1 MGNKNSFKKK
11 LKGVT
16 AYNIAGTLC
25 WYFKNTYIMAKCKV
39 NITNNSISNTV
50 TKDVN
55 KAICEYLWNGF
66 DANASQLS
74 IRYTTNAFNITSLEI
89 QDNGEGID
97 RSSLQETFGCFQ
109 DSQKLH
115 TYQWSS
121 QVKGKKG
128 KGRYSFNCFASKA
141 DWVTVYKDKESHYIR
156 HKITIK
162 KGDNQNYDDN
172 EQETKSSSVKRTG
185 TTVSF
190 SDINLPSDFFDSE
203 VFRDY
208 LKKEFAV
215 FLFLNKAQYKEI
227 LINGEKLDYEDVIED
242 SDNKVIQIE
251 GDRTTFYFHVTYIRW
266 KEKMKENY
274 SMYFLDS
281 SQTEKYEKTTTFN
294 NKDTKFHHSL
304 YISSDY
310 FNHFA
315 DNATGEKNLFEADN
329 TSPKDKVFKTL
340 VKKLKRF
347 LEEKQKKYVVEVA
360 SKKLLAKYQSKGIIR
375 QPQNDYDKI
384 LVEDLKKTISAMYEV
399 QPKIFTNL
407 QDDQAKTL
415 VGVVE
420 LLLQTDK
427 REDLISIMESVVKLS
442 DDERH
447 NLASVLK
454 TTDLARITD
463 TIRLIQNRIRTI
475 SALKVAV
482 KPENG
487 MNEVDDLQ
495 KLVER
500 SFWIFGEEYNIVTQA
515 EPDFNQAL
523 MEYLDKLYDTVP
535 GISKSNYS
543 KDKIEHP
550 DVNKEMDIFAFRQNI
565 QSSTIDNIVVELK
578 HPKVKLG
585 EKELSQVKT
594 YMNVIMSDSRFNA
607 SNMRWKFYLVGND
620 SDSSNY
626 IPNEMRNAINWGK
639 KNLVCHIDNNG
650 IQYEIFVLKWSEL
663 FADFEI
669 RHNFLLKKLE
679 MKREELS
686 VSSIHDKTEIHS
698 IVAEANPS
706 DDK

>member
-1 MGNKNSFKKK
+1 M
-11 LKGVT
+11 
-16 AYNIAGTLC
+16 
-25 WYFKNTYIMAKCKV
+25 
-39 NITNNSISNTV
+39 
-50 TKDVN
+50 
-55 KAICEYLWNGF
+55 
-66 DANASQLS
+66 
-74 IRYTTNAFNITSLEI
+74 
-89 QDNGEGID
+89 
-97 RSSLQETFGCFQ
+97 QETFGCFQ

-141 DWVTVYKDKESHYIR
+141 DWLTVYKDKESHYIR

-203 VFRDY
+203 VFLDY

-215 FLFLNKAQYKEI
+215 FLFLNKAQNKEI

-251 GDRTTFYFHVTYIRW
+251 GERTTFYFNVTYIRW

-315 DNATGEKNLFEADN
+315 DNATGEKNLFGADN

-347 LEEKQKKYVVEVA
+347 LEEKQKKYVAEVA
-360 SKKLLAKYQSKGIIR
+360 SKKLLVKYQSKGIIR

-454 TTDLARITD
+454 TTDLSRITD

-482 KPENG
+482 NPANG

-495 KLVER
+495 KLIEQ

-535 GISKSNYS
+535 GTSKSNYS

-550 DVNKEMDIFAFRQNI
+550 DVNKEMDLFAFRQNVQNSI
-565 QSSTIDNIVVELK
+565 IDNIVVELK

-620 SDSSNY
+620 FDSSNY
-626 IPNEMRNAINWGK
+626 IHNEMRNAINWGK
-639 KNLVCHIDNNG
+639 KNLVCHVDNNG

-669 RHNFLLKKLE
+669 RHKFLLEKLE

-686 VSSIHDKTEIHS
+686 VSSVRDKTEIHS

-706 DDK
+706 DNK

>member
-1 MGNKNSFKKK
+1 
-11 LKGVT
+11 
-16 AYNIAGTLC
+16 
-25 WYFKNTYIMAKCKV
+25 MAKCKV

-74 IRYTTNAFNITSLEI
+74 IRYTKNAFNITSLEI

-141 DWVTVYKDKESHYIR
+141 DWVTVYKNKESHYIR

-203 VFRDY
+203 VFLDY

-215 FLFLNKAQYKEI
+215 FLFLNKAQYKKI

-315 DNATGEKNLFEADN
+315 DNATGEKNLFGADN

-620 SDSSNY
+620 FDSSNY

>member
-1 MGNKNSFKKK
+1 
-11 LKGVT
+11 
-16 AYNIAGTLC
+16 
-25 WYFKNTYIMAKCKV
+25 MAKRKV

-50 TKDVN
+50 TKDIN

-74 IRYTTNAFNITSLEI
+74 IKYTKNAFNITSLEI
-89 QDNGEGID
+89 LDNGEGID

-172 EQETKSSSVKRTG
+172 EQETKPSSVKKTG

-203 VFRDY
+203 VFLDY

-215 FLFLNKAQYKEI
+215 FLFLNKAQFKEI

-251 GDRTTFYFHVTYIRW
+251 GERTTFYFNVTYIRW

-281 SQTEKYEKTTTFN
+281 SQTEKFERTTTFN

-310 FNHFA
+310 FNHFV
-315 DNATGEKNLFEADN
+315 DDATGEKNLFGTDN

-340 VKKLKRF
+340 VKKLKCF
-347 LEEKQKKYVVEVA
+347 LEEKQKKYVAEVA
-360 SKKLLAKYQSKGIIR
+360 SKKLLEKYQSKGIIR

-475 SALKVAV
+475 SALRVAV

-495 KLVER
+495 KLVEQ

-578 HPKVKLG
+578 HPTVKLG

-594 YMNVIMSDSRFNA
+594 YMNVIMRDSRFNA
-607 SNMRWKFYLVGND
+607 SNMRWKFFLVGND
-620 SDSSNY
+620 FDSSNY
-626 IPNEMRNAINWGK
+626 LHNEMRNAINWGK
-639 KNLVCHIDNNG
+639 KNLVCHVDNNG
-650 IQYEIFVLKWSEL
+650 IQYEIFVIKWSEL

-679 MKREELS
+679 MKRDELS
-686 VSSIHDKTEIHS
+686 VASVHGKTEIHS
-698 IVAEANPS
+698 IVAEANSS
-706 DDK
+706 DTQ

>member
-1 MGNKNSFKKK
+1 
-11 LKGVT
+11 
-16 AYNIAGTLC
+16 
-25 WYFKNTYIMAKCKV
+25 MAKCKV

-74 IRYTTNAFNITSLEI
+74 IRYTNNVFNITSLEI

-109 DSQKLH
+109 DSRKLH

-190 SDINLPSDFFDSE
+190 SDINLPFDFFESE
-203 VFRDY
+203 VFLDY

-215 FLFLNKAQYKEI
+215 FLFLNKAQNKEI

-242 SDNKVIQIE
+242 SDNNVIQID
-251 GDRTTFYFHVTYIRW
+251 GDRTTFYFNVTYIRW

-281 SQTEKYEKTTTFN
+281 SQTEKYERTTTFN

-315 DNATGEKNLFEADN
+315 DNATGEKNLFGADN

-347 LEEKQKKYVVEVA
+347 LEEKQKKYVAEVA
-360 SKKLLAKYQSKGIIR
+360 SKKLLAKYQYKGIIR

-442 DDERH
+442 DEERH

-482 KPENG
+482 NPANG

-495 KLVER
+495 KLVEQ

-607 SNMRWKFYLVGND
+607 SNMSWKFYLVGND
-620 SDSSNY
+620 FDSSNY
-626 IPNEMRNAINWGK
+626 IHNEMRNAINWGK
-639 KNLVCHIDNNG
+639 KNLVCHVDNNG
-650 IQYEIFVLKWSEL
+650 IQYEIFVIKWSEL

-669 RHNFLLKKLE
+669 RHNFLLIKLE
-679 MKREELS
+679 MKRKELS
-686 VSSIHDKTEIHS
+686 VSSVKEKVEIHS
-698 IVAEANPS
+698 IVSEANLS
-706 DDK
+706 NSQ

>member
-1 MGNKNSFKKK
+1 
-11 LKGVT
+11 
-16 AYNIAGTLC
+16 
-25 WYFKNTYIMAKCKV
+25 MAKRKV

-50 TKDVN
+50 TKDIN

-74 IRYTTNAFNITSLEI
+74 IKYTKNAFNITSLEI
-89 QDNGEGID
+89 LDNGEGID

-203 VFRDY
+203 VFLDY

-215 FLFLNKAQYKEI
+215 FLFLNKAQYKKI

-315 DNATGEKNLFEADN
+315 DNATGEKNLFGADN

-495 KLVER
+495 KLVEQ

-578 HPKVKLG
+578 HPTVKLG

-594 YMNVIMSDSRFNA
+594 YMNVIMRDSRFNA
-607 SNMRWKFYLVGND
+607 SNMRWKFFLVGND
-620 SDSSNY
+620 FDSSNY
-626 IPNEMRNAINWGK
+626 LHNEMRNAINWGK
-639 KNLVCHIDNNG
+639 KNLVCHVDNNG
-650 IQYEIFVLKWSEL
+650 IQYEIFVIKWSEL

-679 MKREELS
+679 MKRDELS
-686 VSSIHDKTEIHS
+686 VASVHGKTEIHS
-698 IVAEANPS
+698 IVAEANSS
-706 DDK
+706 DTQ

>member
-1 MGNKNSFKKK
+1 
-11 LKGVT
+11 
-16 AYNIAGTLC
+16 
-25 WYFKNTYIMAKCKV
+25 MAKCKV

-74 IRYTTNAFNITSLEI
+74 IRYTKNAFNITSLEI

-203 VFRDY
+203 VFLDY

-215 FLFLNKAQYKEI
+215 FLFLNKAQYKKI

-315 DNATGEKNLFEADN
+315 DNATGEKNLFGADN

-475 SALKVAV
+475 LALKVAV

-620 SDSSNY
+620 FDSSNY

>member
-1 MGNKNSFKKK
+1 MTKR
-11 LKGVT
+11 
-16 AYNIAGTLC
+16 
-25 WYFKNTYIMAKCKV
+25 KV

-74 IRYTTNAFNITSLEI
+74 IRYTKNAFNITSLEI

-203 VFRDY
+203 VFLDY

-215 FLFLNKAQYKEI
+215 FLFLNKAQFKEI

-251 GDRTTFYFHVTYIRW
+251 GDRTTFYFNVTYIRW

-281 SQTEKYEKTTTFN
+281 SQTEKYERTTTFN

-315 DNATGEKNLFEADN
+315 DNATGEKNLFGADN

-340 VKKLKRF
+340 VKQLKRF
-347 LEEKQKKYVVEVA
+347 LEEKQKKYVAEVA
-360 SKKLLAKYQSKGIIR
+360 SKKLLAKYQYKGIIR

-495 KLVER
+495 KLVEQ

-535 GISKSNYS
+535 GTSKSNYS

-550 DVNKEMDIFAFRQNI
+550 DVNKEMDLFAFRQNVQNSI
-565 QSSTIDNIVVELK
+565 IDNIVVELK

-620 SDSSNY
+620 FDSSNY
-626 IPNEMRNAINWGK
+626 IHNEMRNAINWGK
-639 KNLVCHIDNNG
+639 KNLVCHVDNNG

-679 MKREELS
+679 MKREELL
-686 VSSIHDKTEIHS
+686 VSSIHDKTKIHS

-706 DDK
+706 DNK

>member
-1 MGNKNSFKKK
+1 
-11 LKGVT
+11 
-16 AYNIAGTLC
+16 
-25 WYFKNTYIMAKCKV
+25 MAKCKV

-74 IRYTTNAFNITSLEI
+74 IRYTKNAFNITSLEI

-203 VFRDY
+203 VFLDY

-227 LINGEKLDYEDVIED
+227 LINGVKLDYEDVIED

-251 GDRTTFYFHVTYIRW
+251 GDRTTFYFNVTYIRW

-310 FNHFA
+310 FNHFV
-315 DNATGEKNLFEADN
+315 DDATGEKNLFGTDN

-340 VKKLKRF
+340 VKKLKCF
-347 LEEKQKKYVVEVA
+347 LEEKQKKYVAEVA

-495 KLVER
+495 KLVEQ

-578 HPKVKLG
+578 HPTVKLG

-594 YMNVIMSDSRFNA
+594 YMNVIMRDSRFNA

-620 SDSSNY
+620 FDSSNY
-626 IPNEMRNAINWGK
+626 IHNEMRNAINWGK
-639 KNLVCHIDNNG
+639 KNLVCHVDNNG
-650 IQYEIFVLKWSEL
+650 IQYEVFVIKWSEL

-679 MKREELS
+679 MKRDELS
-686 VSSIHDKTEIHS
+686 VASVHDKTEIHS
-698 IVAEANPS
+698 IVAEANSS
-706 DDK
+706 DTQ

>member
-1 MGNKNSFKKK
+1 MTKR
-11 LKGVT
+11 
-16 AYNIAGTLC
+16 
-25 WYFKNTYIMAKCKV
+25 KV

-74 IRYTTNAFNITSLEI
+74 IRYTKNAFNITSLEI

-203 VFRDY
+203 VFLDY

-215 FLFLNKAQYKEI
+215 FLFLNKAQFKEI

-251 GDRTTFYFHVTYIRW
+251 GDRTTFYFNVTYIRW

-281 SQTEKYEKTTTFN
+281 SQTEKYERTTTFN

-310 FNHFA
+310 FNHFV
-315 DNATGEKNLFEADN
+315 DNATGEKNLFGADN

-340 VKKLKRF
+340 VKQLKRF
-347 LEEKQKKYVVEVA
+347 LEEKQKKYVAEVA
-360 SKKLLAKYQSKGIIR
+360 SKKLLAKYQYKGIIR

-454 TTDLARITD
+454 TTDLSRITD

-482 KPENG
+482 NPANG

-495 KLVER
+495 KLIEQ

-535 GISKSNYS
+535 GTSKSNYS

-550 DVNKEMDIFAFRQNI
+550 DVNKEMDLFAFRQNVQNSI
-565 QSSTIDNIVVELK
+565 IDNIVVELK

-607 SNMRWKFYLVGND
+607 
-620 SDSSNY
+620 
-626 IPNEMRNAINWGK
+626 
-639 KNLVCHIDNNG
+639 
-650 IQYEIFVLKWSEL
+650 
-663 FADFEI
+663 
-669 RHNFLLKKLE
+669 
-679 MKREELS
+679 
-686 VSSIHDKTEIHS
+686 
-698 IVAEANPS
+698 
-706 DDK
+706 

>member
-1 MGNKNSFKKK
+1 
-11 LKGVT
+11 
-16 AYNIAGTLC
+16 
-25 WYFKNTYIMAKCKV
+25 MAKRKV

-74 IRYTTNAFNITSLEI
+74 IKYTKNAFNITSLEI

-141 DWVTVYKDKESHYIR
+141 DWLTVYKDKESHYIR

-203 VFRDY
+203 VFLDY

-215 FLFLNKAQYKEI
+215 FLFLNKAQNKEI

-251 GDRTTFYFHVTYIRW
+251 GERTTFYFNVTYIRW

-315 DNATGEKNLFEADN
+315 DNATGEKNLFGADN

-347 LEEKQKKYVVEVA
+347 LEEKQKKYVAEVA
-360 SKKLLAKYQSKGIIR
+360 SKKLLVKYQSKGIIR

-454 TTDLARITD
+454 TTDLSRITD

-482 KPENG
+482 NPANG

-495 KLVER
+495 KLIEQ

-535 GISKSNYS
+535 GTSKSNYS

-550 DVNKEMDIFAFRQNI
+550 DVNKEMDLFAFRQNVQNSI
-565 QSSTIDNIVVELK
+565 IDNIVVELK

-620 SDSSNY
+620 FDSSNY
-626 IPNEMRNAINWGK
+626 IHNEMRNAINWGK
-639 KNLVCHIDNNG
+639 KNLVCHVDNNG

-669 RHNFLLKKLE
+669 RHKFLLEKLE

-686 VSSIHDKTEIHS
+686 VSSVRDKTEIHS

-706 DDK
+706 DNK

>member
-1 MGNKNSFKKK
+1 MTKR
-11 LKGVT
+11 
-16 AYNIAGTLC
+16 
-25 WYFKNTYIMAKCKV
+25 KV

-74 IRYTTNAFNITSLEI
+74 IKYTKNAFNITSLEI

-141 DWVTVYKDKESHYIR
+141 DWLTVYKDKESHYIR

-203 VFRDY
+203 VFLDY

-215 FLFLNKAQYKEI
+215 FLFLNKAQNKEI

-251 GDRTTFYFHVTYIRW
+251 GDRTTFYFNVTYIRW

-281 SQTEKYEKTTTFN
+281 SQTEKYERTTTFN

-315 DNATGEKNLFEADN
+315 DNATGEKNLFGADN

-347 LEEKQKKYVVEVA
+347 LEEKQKKYVAEVA
-360 SKKLLAKYQSKGIIR
+360 SKKLLVKYQSKGIIR

-454 TTDLARITD
+454 TTDLSRITD

-482 KPENG
+482 NPANG

-495 KLVER
+495 KLIEQ

-535 GISKSNYS
+535 GTSKSNYS

-550 DVNKEMDIFAFRQNI
+550 DVNKEMDLFAFRQNVQNSI
-565 QSSTIDNIVVELK
+565 IDNIVVELK

-620 SDSSNY
+620 FDSSNY
-626 IPNEMRNAINWGK
+626 IHNEMRNAINWGK
-639 KNLVCHIDNNG
+639 KNLVCHVDNNG

-686 VSSIHDKTEIHS
+686 VSSIHDKTKIHS

-706 DDK
+706 DNK

>member
-1 MGNKNSFKKK
+1 MTKR
-11 LKGVT
+11 
-16 AYNIAGTLC
+16 
-25 WYFKNTYIMAKCKV
+25 KV

-74 IRYTTNAFNITSLEI
+74 IRYTKNAFNITSLEI
-89 QDNGEGID
+89 QDNGDGID

-203 VFRDY
+203 VFLDY

-251 GDRTTFYFHVTYIRW
+251 GDRTTFYFNVTYIRW

-310 FNHFA
+310 FNHFT
-315 DNATGEKNLFEADN
+315 DNATGEKNLFGADN

-347 LEEKQKKYVVEVA
+347 LEEKQKKYVAEVA

-427 REDLISIMESVVKLS
+427 REDLISIMENVVKLS

-475 SALKVAV
+475 SALKVAI

-495 KLVER
+495 KLVEQ

-607 SNMRWKFYLVGND
+607 TNMRWKFYLVGND
-620 SDSSNY
+620 FDSSNY
-626 IPNEMRNAINWGK
+626 IHNEMRNAINWGK

-706 DDK
+706 DAK

>member
-1 MGNKNSFKKK
+1 
-11 LKGVT
+11 
-16 AYNIAGTLC
+16 
-25 WYFKNTYIMAKCKV
+25 MAKRKV

-50 TKDVN
+50 TKDIN

-74 IRYTTNAFNITSLEI
+74 IKYTKNAFNITSLEI
-89 QDNGEGID
+89 LDNGEGID

-115 TYQWSS
+115 IYQWSS

-172 EQETKSSSVKRTG
+172 EQETKPSSVKKTG

-203 VFRDY
+203 VFLDY

-215 FLFLNKAQYKEI
+215 FLFLNKAQFKEI

-251 GDRTTFYFHVTYIRW
+251 GDRTTFYFNVTYIRW

-281 SQTEKYEKTTTFN
+281 SQTEKFERTTTFN

-310 FNHFA
+310 FNHFV
-315 DNATGEKNLFEADN
+315 DDATGEKNLFGTDN

-340 VKKLKRF
+340 VKKLKCF
-347 LEEKQKKYVVEVA
+347 LEEKQKKYVAEVA
-360 SKKLLAKYQSKGIIR
+360 SKKLLEKYQSKGIIR

-495 KLVER
+495 KLVEQ

-578 HPKVKLG
+578 HPTVKLG

-594 YMNVIMSDSRFNA
+594 YMNVIMRDSRFNA
-607 SNMRWKFYLVGND
+607 SNMRWKFFLVGND
-620 SDSSNY
+620 FDSSNY
-626 IPNEMRNAINWGK
+626 LHNEMRNAINWGK
-639 KNLVCHIDNNG
+639 KNLVCHVDNNG
-650 IQYEIFVLKWSEL
+650 IQYEIFVIKWSEL

-679 MKREELS
+679 MKRDELS
-686 VSSIHDKTEIHS
+686 VASVHGKTEIHS
-698 IVAEANPS
+698 IVAEANTS
-706 DDK
+706 DTQ

>member
-1 MGNKNSFKKK
+1 
-11 LKGVT
+11 
-16 AYNIAGTLC
+16 
-25 WYFKNTYIMAKCKV
+25 MAKCKV

-74 IRYTTNAFNITSLEI
+74 IRYTKNAFNITSLEI

-203 VFRDY
+203 VFLDY

-315 DNATGEKNLFEADN
+315 DNATGEKNLFGADN

-340 VKKLKRF
+340 VKKLKCF

-515 EPDFNQAL
+515 EPDFNHAL

-620 SDSSNY
+620 FDSSNY

>member
-1 MGNKNSFKKK
+1 MTKR
-11 LKGVT
+11 
-16 AYNIAGTLC
+16 
-25 WYFKNTYIMAKCKV
+25 KV

-74 IRYTTNAFNITSLEI
+74 IRYTKNVFNITSLEI

-97 RSSLQETFGCFQ
+97 RSSLQETFGRFQ

-185 TTVSF
+185 TIVSF
-190 SDINLPSDFFDSE
+190 SEINLPSDFFDSE
-203 VFRDY
+203 VFLDY

-215 FLFLNKAQYKEI
+215 FLFLNKAQNKEI

-251 GDRTTFYFHVTYIRW
+251 GDRTTFYFNVTYIRW

-281 SQTEKYEKTTTFN
+281 SQTEKYERTTTFN

-315 DNATGEKNLFEADN
+315 DNATGEKNLFGADN

-340 VKKLKRF
+340 VKQLKRF
-347 LEEKQKKYVVEVA
+347 LEEKQKKYVAEVA
-360 SKKLLAKYQSKGIIR
+360 SKKLLAKYQYKGIIR

-487 MNEVDDLQ
+487 MNEVNDLQ
-495 KLVER
+495 KLVEQ

-535 GISKSNYS
+535 GTSKSNYS

-550 DVNKEMDIFAFRQNI
+550 DVNKEMDLFAFRQNVQNSI
-565 QSSTIDNIVVELK
+565 IDNIVVELK

-607 SNMRWKFYLVGND
+607 TNMRWKFYLVGND
-620 SDSSNY
+620 FDSSNY
-626 IPNEMRNAINWGK
+626 IHNEMRNAINWGK

-706 DDK
+706 DNK

>member
-1 MGNKNSFKKK
+1 
-11 LKGVT
+11 
-16 AYNIAGTLC
+16 
-25 WYFKNTYIMAKCKV
+25 MAKRKV

-74 IRYTTNAFNITSLEI
+74 IRYTKNAFNIISLEI

-97 RSSLQETFGCFQ
+97 RSSLPETFGCFQ

-141 DWVTVYKDKESHYIR
+141 DWVTVYKDKESHYIQ

-162 KGDNQNYDDN
+162 KGDNQNNDDN

-203 VFRDY
+203 VFLDY

-251 GDRTTFYFHVTYIRW
+251 GDRTTFYFNVTYIRW

-310 FNHFA
+310 FNHFV
-315 DNATGEKNLFEADN
+315 DNATGEKNLFGADN

-340 VKKLKRF
+340 VKNLKRF
-347 LEEKQKKYVVEVA
+347 LEEKQKKYVAEVA

-427 REDLISIMESVVKLS
+427 REDLISIMESVVNLS

-482 KPENG
+482 KTENG

-495 KLVER
+495 KLVEQ

-523 MEYLDKLYDTVP
+523 M
-535 GISKSNYS
+535 
-543 KDKIEHP
+543 
-550 DVNKEMDIFAFRQNI
+550 
-565 QSSTIDNIVVELK
+565 TIV
-578 HPKVKLG
+578 
-585 EKELSQVKT
+585 
-594 YMNVIMSDSRFNA
+594 R
-607 SNMRWKFYLVGND
+607 
-620 SDSSNY
+620 
-626 IPNEMRNAINWGK
+626 
-639 KNLVCHIDNNG
+639 
-650 IQYEIFVLKWSEL
+650 
-663 FADFEI
+663 
-669 RHNFLLKKLE
+669 
-679 MKREELS
+679 
-686 VSSIHDKTEIHS
+686 
-698 IVAEANPS
+698 
-706 DDK
+706 

>member
-1 MGNKNSFKKK
+1 
-11 LKGVT
+11 
-16 AYNIAGTLC
+16 
-25 WYFKNTYIMAKCKV
+25 MAKCKV

-74 IRYTTNAFNITSLEI
+74 IRYTKNAFNITSLEI

-172 EQETKSSSVKRTG
+172 EQETKSSFVKRTG

-203 VFRDY
+203 VFLDY

-251 GDRTTFYFHVTYIRW
+251 GDRTTFYFNVTYIRW

-315 DNATGEKNLFEADN
+315 DNATGEKNLFGADN

-347 LEEKQKKYVVEVA
+347 LEEKQKKYVAEVA

-427 REDLISIMESVVKLS
+427 REDLISIMESVVILS

-495 KLVER
+495 KLVEQ

-578 HPKVKLG
+578 HPKIKLG

-620 SDSSNY
+620 FDSSNY

-706 DDK
+706 DNK

>member
-1 MGNKNSFKKK
+1 
-11 LKGVT
+11 
-16 AYNIAGTLC
+16 
-25 WYFKNTYIMAKCKV
+25 MAKRKV

-50 TKDVN
+50 TKDIN

-74 IRYTTNAFNITSLEI
+74 IKYTKNAFNITSLEI
-89 QDNGEGID
+89 LDNGEGID

-203 VFRDY
+203 VFLDY

-215 FLFLNKAQYKEI
+215 FLFLNKAQFKEI

-281 SQTEKYEKTTTFN
+281 SQTEKFERTTTFN

-310 FNHFA
+310 FNHFV
-315 DNATGEKNLFEADN
+315 DDATGEKNLFGTDN

-340 VKKLKRF
+340 VKKLKCF
-347 LEEKQKKYVVEVA
+347 LEEKQKKYVAEVA
-360 SKKLLAKYQSKGIIR
+360 SKKLLEKYQSKGIIR

-495 KLVER
+495 KLVEQ

-578 HPKVKLG
+578 HPTVKLG

-594 YMNVIMSDSRFNA
+594 YMNVIMRDSRFNA
-607 SNMRWKFYLVGND
+607 SNMRWKFFLVGND
-620 SDSSNY
+620 FDSSNY
-626 IPNEMRNAINWGK
+626 LHNEMRNAINWGK
-639 KNLVCHIDNNG
+639 KNLVCHVDNNG
-650 IQYEIFVLKWSEL
+650 IQYEIFVIKWSEL

-679 MKREELS
+679 MKRDELS
-686 VSSIHDKTEIHS
+686 VASVHGKTEIHS
-698 IVAEANPS
+698 IVAEANSS
-706 DDK
+706 DTQ

>member
-1 MGNKNSFKKK
+1 MTKR
-11 LKGVT
+11 
-16 AYNIAGTLC
+16 
-25 WYFKNTYIMAKCKV
+25 KV

-74 IRYTTNAFNITSLEI
+74 IRYTKNAFNITSLEI

-190 SDINLPSDFFDSE
+190 SDINLSSDFFDSE
-203 VFRDY
+203 VFLDY

-215 FLFLNKAQYKEI
+215 FLFLNKAQFKEI

-251 GDRTTFYFHVTYIRW
+251 GDRTTFYFNVTYIRW

-281 SQTEKYEKTTTFN
+281 SQTEKYERTTTFN

-310 FNHFA
+310 FNHFV
-315 DNATGEKNLFEADN
+315 DNATGEKNLFGADN

-340 VKKLKRF
+340 VKQLKRF
-347 LEEKQKKYVVEVA
+347 LEEKQKKYVAEVA
-360 SKKLLAKYQSKGIIR
+360 SKKLLAKYQYKGIIR

-454 TTDLARITD
+454 TTDLSRITD

-482 KPENG
+482 NPANG

-495 KLVER
+495 KLIEQ

-535 GISKSNYS
+535 GTSKSNYS

-550 DVNKEMDIFAFRQNI
+550 DVNKEMDLFAFRQNVQNSI
-565 QSSTIDNIVVELK
+565 IDNIVVELK

-620 SDSSNY
+620 FDSSNY
-626 IPNEMRNAINWGK
+626 IHNEMRNAINWGK
-639 KNLVCHIDNNG
+639 KNLVCHVDNNG

-706 DDK
+706 DNK

>member
-1 MGNKNSFKKK
+1 
-11 LKGVT
+11 
-16 AYNIAGTLC
+16 
-25 WYFKNTYIMAKCKV
+25 MAKRKV

-50 TKDVN
+50 TKDIN

-74 IRYTTNAFNITSLEI
+74 IKYTKNAFNITSLEI
-89 QDNGEGID
+89 LDNGEGID

-172 EQETKSSSVKRTG
+172 EQETKPSSVKKTG

-203 VFRDY
+203 VFLDY

-215 FLFLNKAQYKEI
+215 FLFLNKAQFKEI

-251 GDRTTFYFHVTYIRW
+251 GERTTFYFNVTYIRW

-281 SQTEKYEKTTTFN
+281 SQTEKFERTTTFN

-310 FNHFA
+310 FNHFV
-315 DNATGEKNLFEADN
+315 DDATGEKNLFGTDN

-340 VKKLKRF
+340 VKKLKCF
-347 LEEKQKKYVVEVA
+347 LEEKQKKYVAEVA
-360 SKKLLAKYQSKGIIR
+360 SKKLLEKYQSKGIIR

-495 KLVER
+495 KLVEQ

-578 HPKVKLG
+578 HPTVKLG

-594 YMNVIMSDSRFNA
+594 YMNVIMRDSRFNA
-607 SNMRWKFYLVGND
+607 SNMRWKFFLVGND
-620 SDSSNY
+620 FDSSNY
-626 IPNEMRNAINWGK
+626 LHNEMRNAINWGK
-639 KNLVCHIDNNG
+639 KNLVCHVDNNG
-650 IQYEIFVLKWSEL
+650 IQYEIFVIKWSEL

-679 MKREELS
+679 MKRDELS
-686 VSSIHDKTEIHS
+686 LASVHGKTEIHS
-698 IVAEANPS
+698 IVAEANSS
-706 DDK
+706 DTQ